1 MSSFR
6 HSLSPRVLFAVSA
19 SALLLAAC
27 KDDSA
32 GPVKIVTENVVVPVN
47 SSVVAAAAGTTF
59 NFPNGGAALSP
70 AVAGQNLAI
79 QLGGTAA
86 APAANLAI
94 TSPAGTLV
102 GSFRANLTFGSCIF
116 TITQSSFTSP
126 HPLSVGQ
133 VITVN
138 PCSLTLQTAGQ
149 QVTGGTQSTP
159 ATLTLGTATSAPAPV
174 GASVDGSGN
183 VTINGKPVGTVDV
196 TPSTGTGST
205 G

>member
-32 GPVKIVTENVVVPVN
+32 GPVKIATENVVVPVN

-116 TITQSSFTSP
+116 TITQSTFTSP

-149 QVTGGTQSTP
+149 PVTGGTQSTP